1 MAAFDLKRQLKIHD
15 RELLRQLLGKEP
27 SMRVLDWL
35 GIPKSD
41 IEPIARGWEDLA
53 DDRKRHYQVI
63 LQDVQQ
69 LADPRGQ
76 KVLIEEL
83 EWRHTAK
90 LETFGK
96 LKSPADK
103 ALWAYLHANDAFDS
117 AAMFARAEALRNG
130 QQANTWNS
138 LPKELID
145 ATPEK
150 IGCLAHEVRSY
161 YWTREMRGQVC
172 RIHHHQRHD
181 GVQYFFAYLPD
192 WPDKRLYFDEE
203 DKLTPREDTYA
214 FSNVFV
220 FEPKLGTIELI
231 AKGGKKVQL
240 QLRRA
245 FCKSMLGIDV
255 DDEDPVKPAYQLD
268 QLLDP
273 SFAFTTEPEERLA
286 EVHLRRVRLVPK
298 VRIPVLDQLELKFR
312 DGCSLTNI
320 RNVITRHLM
329 ADGLGLDQVSV
340 TQASIQFVFM
350 SDGKRKGRKM
360 TVCVSCPNT
369 SDLKAKP
376 DEQQII
382 GRDCFLRWGIIN
394 D

>member
-15 RELLRQLLGKEP
+15 RALLRQLLGHEP
-27 SMRVLDWL
+27 SMVNLDWHA
-35 GIPKSD
+35 IPKND
-41 IEPIARGWEDLA
+41 IEPISRGWEDLA

-63 LQDVQQ
+63 LQDVHQ
-69 LADPRGQ
+69 LADSRGQ

-83 EWRHTAK
+83 EWRHTTK
-90 LETFGK
+90 LETFRK

-103 ALWAYLHANDAFDS
+103 ALWTYLHANDAFDS

-130 QQANTWNS
+130 QQANIWNS
-138 LPKELID
+138 LPKEPID
-145 ATPEK
+145 ATQEK
-150 IGCLAHEVRSY
+150 IDCLAHEVRTY
-161 YWTREMRGQVC
+161 YNDRELRGEIC
-172 RIHHHQRHD
+172 RINHHARHD

-192 WPDKRLYFDEE
+192 WPDKRLCFDEE
-203 DKLTPREDTYA
+203 NKLTAREATYA
-214 FSNVFV
+214 FSNVFI

-240 QLRRA
+240 PLRRA
-245 FCKSMLGIDV
+245 FCKSLLGIDV

-268 QLLDP
+268 QILDP
-273 SFAFTTEPEERLA
+273 SFAFTTEPDERIA

-298 VRIPVLDQLELKFR
+298 VRIPVLEQLELKFR
-312 DGCSLTNI
+312 DACDLANI
-320 RNVITRHLM
+320 RRVIDRQLV
-329 ADGLGLDQVSV
+329 ANGLGLDQISV

-360 TVCVSCPNT
+360 TVLVSCPNT